1 MLNNKTSIF
10 LLLGISIPMLA
21 AAESGAEKQRKAKS
35 NTARQIE
42 KILTCETNDMPS
54 KLVPLMYKLNGHNT
68 FNRRDS
74 FIGEYTFLP
83 ETLFVFNQP
92 IERVYISKYIGELNK
107 DYYQY
112 TTVLPESVN
121 PSMLAEYA
129 GVEFNSW
136 NGRYAKNGNSKIQL
150 NFQNGQV
157 TISCLQPI
165 LSFKATAR
173 PSAEGDQVPSYS
185 TN

>member
-10 LLLGISIPMLA
+10 LLLGMSIPMLA
-21 AAESGAEKQRKAKS
+21 AAESSAEKQRKVQS
-35 NTARQIE
+35 STARQIE
-42 KILTCETNDMPS
+42 KILTCETSEMPS

-83 ETLFVFNQP
+83 ETLFVFNLP
-92 IERVYISKYIGELNK
+92 IERVYISKYIGEMNK

-112 TTVLPESVN
+112 TTVLPESAN
-121 PSMLAEYA
+121 PSILAKYA
-129 GVEFNSW
+129 GFEFDSW
-136 NGRYAKNGNSKIQL
+136 NGRYSKKNNSKIQL

-157 TISCLQPI
+157 TISCLQPV

-173 PSAEGDQVPSYS
+173 PSAEGDQIPTYS

>member
-10 LLLGISIPMLA
+10 LLLGISFPMLA
-21 AAESGAEKQRKAKS
+21 TAESGAEKQRKAQS
-35 NTARQIE
+35 STARQIE
-42 KILTCETNDMPS
+42 KILTCGTSEMPS

-74 FIGEYTFLP
+74 YIGEYTFLP
-83 ETLFVFNQP
+83 NTLFVYNQP
-92 IERVYISKYIGELNK
+92 IERVYISKYMGELNK

-112 TTVLPESVN
+112 STVLPESAN
-121 PSMLAEYA
+121 PSILAKSA
-129 GVEFNSW
+129 GFEFDSW
-136 NGRYAKNGNSKIQL
+136 NGRYAKADNSKAQL

-165 LSFKATAR
+165 LSFKGTAR
-173 PSAEGDQVPSYS
+173 PSAVGEQVPVY
-185 TN
+185 TY

>member
-10 LLLGISIPMLA
+10 LLLGMSIPMLA
-21 AAESGAEKQRKAKS
+21 AAESSAEKQRKVQS
-35 NTARQIE
+35 STARQIE
-42 KILTCETNDMPS
+42 KILTCETSEMPS

-74 FIGEYTFLP
+74 FIGENTFLP
-83 ETLFVFNQP
+83 ETLFVFNLP
-92 IERVYISKYIGELNK
+92 IERVYISKYIGEMNK

-112 TTVLPESVN
+112 TTVLPESAN
-121 PSMLAEYA
+121 PSILAKYA
-129 GVEFNSW
+129 GFEFDSW
-136 NGRYAKNGNSKIQL
+136 NGRYSKKNNSKIQL

-157 TISCLQPI
+157 TISCLQPV

-173 PSAEGDQVPSYS
+173 PSAEGDQIPTYS

>member
-10 LLLGISIPMLA
+10 LLLGMSIPMLA
-21 AAESGAEKQRKAKS
+21 AAESSAEKQRKVQS
-35 NTARQIE
+35 STARQIE
-42 KILTCETNDMPS
+42 KILTCETSEMPS

-83 ETLFVFNQP
+83 ETLFVFNLP
-92 IERVYISKYIGELNK
+92 IERVYISKYIGEMNK

-112 TTVLPESVN
+112 TTVLPESAN
-121 PSMLAEYA
+121 PSILAEYA
-129 GVEFNSW
+129 GFEFDSW
-136 NGRYAKNGNSKIQL
+136 NGRYAKKGNSKIQL

-157 TISCLQPI
+157 TISCLQPV

-173 PSAEGDQVPSYS
+173 PSAEGEQIPTY
-185 TN
+185 TNE